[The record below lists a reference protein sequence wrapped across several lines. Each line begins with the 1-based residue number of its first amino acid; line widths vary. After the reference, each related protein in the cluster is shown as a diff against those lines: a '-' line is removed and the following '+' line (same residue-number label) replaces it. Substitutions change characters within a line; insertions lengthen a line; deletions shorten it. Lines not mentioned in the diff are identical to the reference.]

1 MLWWLVQNTV
11 CSVALAT
18 VVAMLCRLLRPGPAV
33 RHALWLLVLLK
44 LLTPPL
50 VVWPWPAPNMTEVIG
65 LRPDLVTGSAAPD
78 GPALGADGR
87 VDAAPDGEGSRQ
99 RAVPSNAAGQTAA
112 DRVPESPAR
121 GWSFAWLAPLAL
133 ATWLGGAVVM
143 GGVQLVRLVR
153 LRRLVARGRPA
164 PPVLAE
170 QVGKMAAKLRV
181 RRPGVLVVPEIGSPC
196 VWGVGNP
203 RLLWP
208 APLEDRLS
216 PDAACTVIVHELAHL
231 RRRDHWA
238 AWLQLAAQCA
248 WWWNP
253 LFWCVSRQV
262 RWYAELACDAWVLWA
277 LPRGRRAYAEAL
289 IEVTQYV
296 SRTAAPV
303 PAPGMGGARHHLEK
317 RLTMIM
323 RDSVPCKVPLAG
335 FVAIGLLGL
344 IALPT
349 WSQVEAP
356 RPEQPKQANPP
367 TNESADAIIVRDLV
381 LALQADDSAA
391 EAVQVVPAQQGGADR
406 DQKLQRLEQQLQALL
421 QEVRAMRAGGA
432 GIVQVTP
439 RVVVVNPAAP
449 QEAVTLPPPTADKA
463 PGQVRLR
470 VRSVPGTTA
479 PDKADVAPALN
490 IQEKRRVVVY
500 LTESGDQPV
509 RLSRATYHLP
519 AAKGEA
525 LAAFLRDH
533 FKAEVL
539 EVKLEADRLTVTTT
553 PEAQKA
559 IGQLIALVQ
568 GNKSASLSGTAAP
581 QANTTPSVIHLRLRD
596 PLPAQADPFRV
607 QVDQEKRIAPEKPDP
622 SR

>member
-11 CSVALAT
+11 CSVALAS
-18 VVAMLCRLLRPGPAV
+18 VVALLCRLLRPGPAV

-50 VVWPWPAPNMTEVIG
+50 VVWPWPAPKVTEVIG
-65 LRPDLVTGSAAPD
+65 LRSDSVAVSDAPD
-78 GPALGADGR
+78 GPSAGADGW
-87 VDAAPDGEGSRQ
+87 VA
-99 RAVPSNAAGQTAA
+99 AVPAGEEIEASQVQSEAPGQKAA
-112 DRVPESPAR
+112 DPATQPTAR
-121 GWSFAWLAPLAL
+121 EWILAWLAPLAL
-133 ATWLGGAVVM
+133 AIWLTGAAVM
-143 GGVQLVRLVR
+143 VGVQLVRLVR

-164 PPVLAE
+164 SPVLAE

-181 RRPGVLVVPEIGSPC
+181 RRPRVLIVPDIGSPG
-196 VWGVGNP
+196 VWGVGRP

-231 RRRDHWA
+231 RRRDHWT

-335 FVAIGLLGL
+335 VIAIGLLGL

-349 WSQVEAP
+349 WSQVAAP
-356 RPEQPKQANPP
+356 EPEQPKQDNPP
-367 TNESADAIIVRDLV
+367 TKVSADPIIVRDLV

-421 QEVRAMRAGGA
+421 QEVRAMRSGGA
-432 GIVQVTP
+432 GIVEL
-439 RVVVVNPAAP
+439 RRRVVVNPAPPQNAATTPAP
-449 QEAVTLPPPTADKA
+449 VADKA

-470 VRSVPGTTA
+470 VRSVPAA
-479 PDKADVAPALN
+479 PVYGQADVAPAQN
-490 IQEKRRVVVY
+490 IQEKRRVFVLN

-509 RLSRATYHLP
+509 TLSRATYRLP

-553 PEAQKA
+553 PEAQTA

-568 GNKSASLSGTAAP
+568 GNKSASQSGTAAP
-581 QANTTPSVIHLRLRD
+581 QANATPSVMHLRLRD
-596 PLPAQADPFRV
+596 PLPPEAAPVRV
-607 QVDQEKRIAPEKPDP
+607 QVEQEKRIAPEKPDP